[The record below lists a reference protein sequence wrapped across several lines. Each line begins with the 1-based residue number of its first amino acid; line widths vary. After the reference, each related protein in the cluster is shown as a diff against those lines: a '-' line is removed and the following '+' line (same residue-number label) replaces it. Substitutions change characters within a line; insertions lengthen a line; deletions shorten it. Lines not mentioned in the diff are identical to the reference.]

1 MNVLQTKPLY
11 GSPPWALGL
20 ALLVTVLDQITKAL
34 VRRTIGFHDEIV
46 LIPGFLSLRHG
57 ENRGLAFGVLQDA
70 PLPFQSILLSVLA
83 LTLVA
88 LLLVLWA
95 RVATSNAAH
104 AALGLILGGALGN
117 VIDRVRTGG
126 VTDFVHAHWR
136 GHVWPDFN
144 VADSAIC
151 VAIALLL
158 LDSLRSR
165 APGSPEGMGR
175 A

>member
-1 MNVLQTKPLY
+1 MNILPTKPLY

-20 ALLVTVLDQITKAL
+20 AFLVTVLDQITKAM

-70 PLPFQSILLSVLA
+70 PLPFQAILLTALA

-88 LLLVLWA
+88 LLLVFWA
-95 RVATSNAAH
+95 RVATSNTAH
-104 AALGLILGGALGN
+104 TALGLILGGALGN

-126 VTDFVHAHWR
+126 VTDFVHVHWR

-151 VAIALLL
+151 VAIGLLL
-158 LDSLRSR
+158 LDSLRTR
-165 APGSPEGMGR
+165 A
-175 A
+175 